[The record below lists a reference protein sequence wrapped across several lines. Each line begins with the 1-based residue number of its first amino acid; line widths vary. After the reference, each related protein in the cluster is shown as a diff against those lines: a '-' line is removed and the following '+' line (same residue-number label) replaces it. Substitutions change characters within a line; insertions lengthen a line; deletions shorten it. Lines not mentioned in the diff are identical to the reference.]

1 MRLLSWNILHG
12 GGGRRQAIAEAISA
26 VAPAAVIL
34 QEVRRYVGRGPDPLL
49 EGLADGGLGEQ
60 VFSPVVG
67 RENGILIASRW
78 PFEATPLAQALGQPV
93 HMLQAELPW
102 PGGWGR
108 GGGRQLQPAAGG
120 RALPPE
126 RGAGAVVR
134 GAIGAA
140 GPLAARG
147 GCVDR

>member
-26 VAPAAVIL
+26 VAPDAVIL

-60 VFSPVVG
+60 VFSLVVG

-78 PFEATPLAQALGQPV
+78 L
-93 HMLQAELPW
+93 
-102 PGGWGR
+102 
-108 GGGRQLQPAAGG
+108 
-120 RALPPE
+120 
-126 RGAGAVVR
+126 
-134 GAIGAA
+134 
-140 GPLAARG
+140 
-147 GCVDR
+147 